1 MLSSGALE
9 SSETSKSHILVLSH
23 LSDPTFEIL
32 SRILN
37 RPVDDISSGQTIHW
51 DLLTKY
57 YSVTLRF
64 TPHILDN
71 GPASADVESQIQ
83 SIWNS
88 CAENSDAVIY
98 IFDKSKPSTFDSFR
112 TLSTILE
119 SSSHQPSISLCVS
132 VPSVQAEADTYHSTC
147 LKAGFEYIDLINLST
162 AATSISDYN
171 DDEGQTMCRVIDALQ
186 SHMWDGLEMK
196 ANSSTRFPAENTH
209 EADAASRKVSSNADN
224 LLVPE
229 DTGTAVA
236 TGVGKNLASSSN
248 NRSSA
253 SPTADHE
260 KDITAQQPNKGIES
274 AIKSIEDLDL
284 DDFEQFEMAL
294 DKVKSF
300 RCLYLFL
307 PTYTITGSF

>member
-98 IFDKSKPSTFDSFR
+98 IFDKSKPSTFDSFH

-119 SSSHQPSISLCVS
+119 SSSPQPSISLCVS
-132 VPSVQAEADTYHSTC
+132 VPSVQAEADNYHSTC
-147 LKAGFEYIDLINLST
+147 LKDGFEYIDLINLST
-162 AATSISDYN
+162 AATSMSDYN

-186 SHMWDGLEMK
+186 SHMWDGLVMRVS
-196 ANSSTRFPAENTH
+196 SSTQFPAENEY
-209 EADAASRKVSSNADN
+209 EADAASQKESSNVGN
-224 LLVPE
+224 LLLPE
-229 DTGTAVA
+229 DTETTVA
-236 TGVGKNLASSSN
+236 TDVRKNLASSSK

-253 SPTADHE
+253 CPTAEHE
-260 KDITAQQPNKGIES
+260 KDTTAQQPDKDTES

-284 DDFEQFEMAL
+284 EDFEQFEIAL

-300 RCLYLFL
+300 RCLYLL
-307 PTYTITGSF
+307 HP